1 MSSKQAKQAND
12 LTEVWGDTV
21 SLKQLG
27 YASILGFVL
36 TMVFFLAGRSYFLG
50 LGTVETSLAKGYS
63 LLVGMAG
70 CILSAVISAK
80 LFKPKRIIEE
90 HLDQES
96 VEEVLASAGI
106 TPEEEAKALGKL
118 DPKVIGE
125 MEELE
130 LWQLLAL
137 IPEGSPNYKP
147 EYKEFANGKSAV
159 KEG

>member
-1 MSSKQAKQAND
+1 MSSKEAKQAND

-27 YASILGFVL
+27 YASILGFAL
-36 TMVFFLAGRSYFLG
+36 TMAFFLAGRSYFLG
-50 LGTVETSLAKGYS
+50 LGTIETSLAKGYS

-96 VEEVLASAGI
+96 VEEVLATAGI
-106 TPEEEAKALGKL
+106 TPEEEKEALGKL
-118 DPKVIGE
+118 DPKVISE
-125 MEELE
+125 MEDLE
-130 LWQLLAL
+130 LWQLLAM

-147 EYKEFANGKSAV
+147 EYKELAGGTAV